1 MEVFMQWLESREEST
16 ILVCSHGRAM
26 RCMMTYFFG
35 LPVSE
40 MEKFSHKNTGLYQ
53 FLKDQNGFN
62 SVLVND
68 ISHLNSDNGF
78 PF

>member
-1 MEVFMQWLESREEST
+1 
-16 ILVCSHGRAM
+16 M

-62 SVLVND
+62 SILMND